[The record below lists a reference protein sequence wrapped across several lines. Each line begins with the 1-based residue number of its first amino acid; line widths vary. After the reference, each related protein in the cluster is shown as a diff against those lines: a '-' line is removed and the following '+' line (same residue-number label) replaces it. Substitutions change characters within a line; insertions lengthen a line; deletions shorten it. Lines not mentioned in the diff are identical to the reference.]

1 MKQKQLITYLNIS
14 RMLMTVLIFAQIAT
28 FAQIISIHN
37 QIETDKLNAQI
48 CAEEII
54 PEDTLEVI
62 PLGEGVNEV
71 LGSYDTTTPHGV
83 KQ

>member
-1 MKQKQLITYLNIS
+1 MKLTTYLNIS
-14 RMLMTVLIFAQIAT
+14 RALIAMLIFSQILT
-28 FAQIISIHN
+28 FAQLASIKGR
-37 QIETDKLNAQI
+37 IEADKLNTQI
-48 CAEEII
+48 CAEENI

-71 LGSYDTTTPHGV
+71 LGSYDTTTPHGE